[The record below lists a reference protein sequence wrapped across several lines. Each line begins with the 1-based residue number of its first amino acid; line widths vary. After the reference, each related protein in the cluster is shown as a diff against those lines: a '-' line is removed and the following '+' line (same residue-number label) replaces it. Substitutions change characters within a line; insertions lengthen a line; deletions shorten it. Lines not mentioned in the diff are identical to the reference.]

1 MINTSNNNNNNNIN
15 NIENSN
21 QEKLLLIQRK
31 LALMVKEK
39 EKEINDL
46 KLELIEKDKE
56 IKKLRESNNSI
67 KNNEIAKI
75 NSLINNNSDFAE
87 IKKNFDKE
95 NNILKEEIL
104 KYQNEILNKNEIIN
118 KLNDELNSTRNLLEN
133 ERKNNMKFLYFQ
145 NKNEETLREKF
156 NKMTNDITIFQ
167 NNEENYNNKILF
179 LEKENQK
186 IKEEKNFIE
195 KNFEDSEINNKN
207 IIFNLQNSYSI
218 ILNDYQKLS
227 EIFDKKQKELSD
239 ISSEKINIQKDL
251 KNYQNN
257 FITIQK
263 ENINLKSEN
272 DGYKKRLNTYEYE
285 VDSLKKEIKNL
296 EEIIKQNRFSNRI
309 FKVNYIYMGMTLTAI
324 IILEKEKNNKY
335 VFKIENRTSTRKFNL
350 LDLEINQ
357 IDNNKIVIKFLKD
370 NTQEE
375 YTTKEAKIIC
385 ENFYDFKQKVI
396 EVSDAISEAK
406 SLAENEEKIAKTRE
420 KLNNFLNM

>member
-1 MINTSNNNNNNNIN
+1 MINTSNNNNINNN

-67 KNNEIAKI
+67 KNNEITKI
-75 NSLINNNSDFAE
+75 NSLINNNSDIAE

-95 NNILKEEIL
+95 NNFLKDEIL

-156 NKMTNDITIFQ
+156 NKMSNDITIFQ
-167 NNEENYNNKILF
+167 SNEENYNNKISY
-179 LEKENQK
+179 LEKEIQK
-186 IKEEKNFIE
+186 LKDEKNFIE

-207 IIFNLQNSYSI
+207 IIFNLQNSYNI
-218 ILNDYQKLS
+218 MLNDYQKIS

-239 ISSEKINIQKDL
+239 ISSEKINIQNDL

-272 DGYKKRLNTYEYE
+272 DGFKKRLNTYEYE
-285 VDSLKKEIKNL
+285 VESLKKEIKNL
-296 EEIIKQNRFSNRI
+296 EEIINQNKFSKRI
-309 FKVNYIYMGMTLTAI
+309 FIVNYIYMGMTLNAVI
-324 IILEKEKNNKY
+324 IIEKEKNNKY
-335 VFKIENRTSTRKFNL
+335 IFKIENRTSTRKYNL

-357 IDNNKIVIKFLKD
+357 IDNNKIVIKFLKE

-375 YTTKEAKIIC
+375 YITKEAKILC

-396 EVSDAISEAK
+396 EVSDVISEAK
-406 SLAENEEKIAKTRE
+406 SMAENEEKIAKTRE

>member
-1 MINTSNNNNNNNIN
+1 MINTSNNNNINNN

-167 NNEENYNNKILF
+167 NNEENFNNKILY

-285 VDSLKKEIKNL
+285 VGSLKKEIKNL
-296 EEIIKQNRFSNRI
+296 EEIIKQNKFSKRI
-309 FKVNYIYMGMTLTAI
+309 FKVNYVYMGMTLTAI
-324 IILEKEKNNKY
+324 IIIEKEKNNKY
-335 VFKIENRTSTRKFNL
+335 IFKIENRTSTRKFNL

-375 YTTKEAKIIC
+375 YITKEAKIIC

-396 EVSDAISEAK
+396 EVSDSLSEAK

>member
-1 MINTSNNNNNNNIN
+1 
-15 NIENSN
+15 
-21 QEKLLLIQRK
+21 
-31 LALMVKEK
+31 
-39 EKEINDL
+39 
-46 KLELIEKDKE
+46 
-56 IKKLRESNNSI
+56 
-67 KNNEIAKI
+67 
-75 NSLINNNSDFAE
+75 
-87 IKKNFDKE
+87 
-95 NNILKEEIL
+95 
-104 KYQNEILNKNEIIN
+104 
-118 KLNDELNSTRNLLEN
+118 
-133 ERKNNMKFLYFQ
+133 MKFLYFQ

-167 NNEENYNNKILF
+167 NNEENFNNKILY

-370 NTQEE
+370 NTQE
-375 YTTKEAKIIC
+375 
-385 ENFYDFKQKVI
+385 
-396 EVSDAISEAK
+396 
-406 SLAENEEKIAKTRE
+406 
-420 KLNNFLNM
+420 